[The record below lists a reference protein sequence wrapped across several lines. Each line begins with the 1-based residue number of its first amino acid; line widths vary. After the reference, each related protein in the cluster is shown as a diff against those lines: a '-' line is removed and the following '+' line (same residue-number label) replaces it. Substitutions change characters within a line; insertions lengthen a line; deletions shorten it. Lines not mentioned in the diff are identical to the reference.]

1 MLICAPRTAQ
11 LLNNEIQ
18 KAEEQN
24 LPIIPLPRAGGVGWV
39 YSSPQK
45 SLRRTGPIAKYNN
58 NERNPPRR
66 ISFINFSPA
75 AKSVTRQSCT
85 SLAKQTSLRR
95 RRYNTPNR
103 TRRAWIYFPRRL
115 RTPSVQFTSTNQL
128 LVFHES
134 DFSIEFHSAIVPEKL
149 ITASPFW

>member
-45 SLRRTGPIAKYNN
+45 SLRRTGPIAKYNKMK
-58 NERNPPRR
+58 EIRR
-66 ISFINFSPA
+66 GGFLSLTFLLRQKVSQGKAVHHLQSKHPFA
-75 AKSVTRQSCT
+75 AGDTT
-85 SLAKQTSLRR
+85 LQTALGG
-95 RRYNTPNR
+95 
-103 TRRAWIYFPRRL
+103 
-115 RTPSVQFTSTNQL
+115 
-128 LVFHES
+128 H
-134 DFSIEFHSAIVPEKL
+134 
-149 ITASPFW
+149 